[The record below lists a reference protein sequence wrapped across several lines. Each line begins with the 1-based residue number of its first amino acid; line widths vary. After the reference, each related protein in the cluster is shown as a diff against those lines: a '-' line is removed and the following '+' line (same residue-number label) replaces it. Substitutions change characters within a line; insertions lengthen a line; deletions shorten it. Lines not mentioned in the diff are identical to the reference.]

1 MVVGIRLG
9 SMGLILVVGCRS
21 LVGTA
26 FRLSLVSSVLGL
38 RLALTPPILT
48 DLALNLGFTGCILPS
63 TTISL
68 STQSTSLVGARFS
81 L

>member
-26 FRLSLVSSVLGL
+26 FRLSLVSSILSLPGL
-38 RLALTPPILT
+38 ILI
-48 DLALNLGFTGCILPS
+48 LNSLILPF
-63 TTISL
+63 L
-68 STQSTSLVGARFS
+68 LD
-81 L
+81 